1 MGTHP
6 IFESDFDCLTDPSNR
21 SQWSSDLLI
30 DVDWLTTPPLT
41 VARSSRRPAESSF
54 ISEWRRLLPSQS
66 VATPR
71 SPSEASE
78 LSDREKLPSFL
89 DDRRLSP
96 ERTGHPLRQRRPIPN
111 RPSFP
116 RRRTEDGCQDPQGQ
130 AGLQVNC
137 FLSCLVNKSFTGIS

>member
-21 SQWSSDLLI
+21 SQWSSDCLI

-41 VARSSRRPAESSF
+41 VARSSRRPVESSF
-54 ISEWRRLLPSQS
+54 TSELRRPLPSQS
-66 VATPR
+66 AATPR

-78 LSDREKLPSFL
+78 LSDHEKLPSFL

-96 ERTGHPLRQRRPIPN
+96 ERTVAPSPAAPSDPESSELSSSTNRRWLSRSS
-111 RPSFP
+111 RPSRAP
-116 RRRTEDGCQDPQGQ
+116 SK
-130 AGLQVNC
+130 L
-137 FLSCLVNKSFTGIS
+137 LSLLPCE